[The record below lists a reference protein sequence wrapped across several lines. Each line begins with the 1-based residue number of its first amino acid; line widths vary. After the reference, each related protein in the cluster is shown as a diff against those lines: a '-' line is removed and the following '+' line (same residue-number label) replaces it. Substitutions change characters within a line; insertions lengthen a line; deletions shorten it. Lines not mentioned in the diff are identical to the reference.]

1 MKKTLSTSC
10 WRSVAVREAG
20 DMRVA
25 IEKDS
30 QTVSQK
36 GSVGM
41 VTS

>member
-1 MKKTLSTSC
+1 M
-10 WRSVAVREAG
+10 REGG

-25 IEKDS
+25 IDKNS